1 MRKLMLEEL
10 RVQKK
15 IKENNLVVKVGN
27 IIQLDNY
34 YL

>member
-1 MRKLMLEEL
+1 MLEEL

-15 IKENNLVVKVGN
+15 IKENNLVAKVGN